1 MAGEVLNLTAG
12 KGIDLKEGTGTDAEK
27 LIISSYFSVYTCG
40 DTSVVPQNLEKYN
53 VIVVANPFSLN
64 RGAGVKFTYYI
75 LTQSQSESSQATGT
89 VTQTNIY
96 KNILGSGTI
105 TAEKVGTADW
115 TWTITE

>member
-12 KGIDLKEGTGTDAEK
+12 KGIDLKEGTGADAEK
-27 LIISSYFSVYTCG
+27 LIISSYFNVYTCG
-40 DTSVVPQNLEKYN
+40 DITVVPQNLEKYN
-53 VIVVANPFSLN
+53 VIVVAKPFSLT
-64 RGAGVKFTYYI
+64 RGGGVNFTYYI

-89 VTQTNIY
+89 VTQTNTY